1 MYMII
6 KIRDFTI
13 TPGGR
18 YKKHGKYSGE
28 EYRESI
34 LIPAYNKA
42 KDNNEGLCVDLDGTY
57 GYPSSF
63 LEEAFGG
70 LARAYPS
77 DDLLNHLDFI
87 SYEDPEEINR
97 IKKYIQSLR

>member
-1 MYMII
+1 MII
-6 KIRDFTI
+6 KICDFTI

-18 YKKHGKYSGE
+18 YRRHGEYSGE

-34 LIPAYNKA
+34 LIPAYIKA
-42 KDNNEGLCVDLDGTY
+42 KTNNECLYVDLDGTY

-70 LARAYPS
+70 LARAFPY
-77 DDLLNHLDFI
+77 DDLLKRIKFI